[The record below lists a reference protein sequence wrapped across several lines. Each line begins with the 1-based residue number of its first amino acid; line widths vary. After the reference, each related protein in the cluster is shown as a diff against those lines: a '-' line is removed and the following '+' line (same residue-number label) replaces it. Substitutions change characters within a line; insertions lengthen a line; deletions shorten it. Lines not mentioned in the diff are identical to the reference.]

1 MVRMLAGA
9 VCLVISVPA
18 RADFPPIT
26 DRNYAIDL
34 YDGVALGNTATV
46 GMGGA
51 AVALAMGSSGTVVN
65 PAAPAVKS
73 TTDNDWWGWDY
84 HIDYLT
90 SLSRDYDNNGVVPT
104 CKSATGADES
114 CDNGGPSVITAGL
127 SLRIN
132 EWAGAVTVVGQTAT
146 NRESVMLPSGQMA
159 ALDATALRT
168 KLTLARAV
176 PEIDAVFGLA
186 IVGAAFSLTPDC
198 TGPGCQSLF
207 QISGAGLEGGATW
220 IPQKESF
227 RLAAAAS
234 TPITGGDVTHSD
246 ACPDLANCEGYILP
260 SELKVPWRVV
270 VGGAYR
276 FAPTAW
282 NVQIGGN
289 YPYRDEKATTV
300 AVDLVTT
307 GATSNG
313 YGLEEF
319 TFHQLQRSGR
329 HIAVSLRGGVEYEW
343 LPGRLRLRAGSYWE
357 PERFDDVGGRLHGTF
372 GAELRVFEFYLWGYR
387 RGKLGLTADLATRYR
402 NVGLSIGL
410 WH

>member
-1 MVRMLAGA
+1 MVRALLGA
-9 VCLVISVPA
+9 VCLVLGSGVA
-18 RADFPPIT
+18 RADFPPVT

-51 AVALAMGSSGTVVN
+51 ALALAMGSSGTVIN

-73 TTDNDWWGWDY
+73 TTDNDSWGWDY
-84 HIDYLT
+84 HVDYLT

-104 CKSATGADES
+104 CKSPTGADES
-114 CDNGGPSVITAGL
+114 CDNGGPNVLTLGL
-127 SLRIN
+127 SLRVG
-132 EWAGAVTVVGQTAT
+132 EWAGALTFLSQTAT
-146 NRESVMLPSGQMA
+146 NRQMVTLPSGQMA
-159 ALDATALRT
+159 TLNAEALRS
-168 KLTLARAV
+168 KVTLARAV
-176 PEIDAVFGLA
+176 PEIDMVFGMSLA
-186 IVGAAFSLTPDC
+186 VATFGLQPDC
-198 TGPGCQSLF
+198 QNCQALF

-220 IPQKESF
+220 IPRRESY
-227 RLAAAAS
+227 RLAAAWA
-234 TPITGGDVTHSD
+234 TPITGGTVTSSD
-246 ACPDLANCEGYILP
+246 ACPDLSNCEGYILP

-300 AVDLVTT
+300 ALDIVTT
-307 GATSNG
+307 GNTKNG

-319 TFHQLQRSGR
+319 TFHKLQRSGR
-329 HIAVSLRGGVEYEW
+329 HVAISVRGGVEYEW
-343 LPGRLRLRAGSYWE
+343 LPGRLRLRGGSYWE
-357 PERFDDVGGRLHGTF
+357 PERFDGVGGRLHGTF
-372 GAELRVFEFYLWGYR
+372 GAEVRVFEFYLWGYR
-387 RGKLGLTADLATRYR
+387 RGKLGLTADLASRYR